1 MAAELVEDGM
11 AADPLEQFRRWYAEA
26 EAAGIRAP
34 QAMALAT
41 AGADGAPSVR
51 MVLLKNA
58 DEVGFVFFTGYGSRK
73 GGELDTNP
81 RAALLFHWDPLGRQV
96 RVEGAVERV
105 GADESD
111 VYFATRPRGA
121 QIAAIASRQ
130 GRALASRAQLDEAVV
145 ELERQLEGE
154 EVRRPEHWGGYRVR
168 PETYEFWQHRDNR
181 LHDRLRYRRDGDA
194 WRLQRLAP
202 PHRCASAS
210 ASAGE
215 SGTSSARTARP
226 RCCWV
231 RGPTTTPVT
240 AGCASSHAKASS
252 AGVTPRSSAA
262 AAKRWRAANVS
273 SVRSGS

>member
-1 MAAELVEDGM
+1 MAAELLEDGL

-41 AGADGAPSVR
+41 AGVDGAPSVR

-58 DEVGFVFFTGYGSRK
+58 DEAGFVFFTGYGSRK
-73 GGELDTNP
+73 GGELDANP

-111 VYFATRPRGA
+111 AYFATRPRGA

-202 PHRCASAS
+202 
-210 ASAGE
+210 
-215 SGTSSARTARP
+215 
-226 RCCWV
+226 
-231 RGPTTTPVT
+231 
-240 AGCASSHAKASS
+240 
-252 AGVTPRSSAA
+252 
-262 AAKRWRAANVS
+262 
-273 SVRSGS
+273 